1 LSNNNNLISKIF
13 SSVTINALTSII
25 SYVSFLLLARA
36 GSEEDFGY
44 YLYLLAISGIILSVV
59 TFSSEKIFSKVASL
73 NSNSY
78 ALSITMSVK
87 IFLFILFTCL
97 FALGNLVNL
106 NFDPLI
112 YVFLINIFFIQG
124 LFEAKLK
131 IIVLSVILL
140 LERITFLFL
149 IILLLNFYDFNLTVY
164 ISYAI
169 SVTFSLLLQYIF
181 NNTEIQK
188 IKIFTFKKIW
198 LHMISYTPVV
208 LLMLSQLSY
217 GYFSRI
223 ILEYKFTIQL
233 FASISIAFQ
242 IINLIG
248 IFQNQI
254 DKIFRPLIV
263 NSANSF
269 ELLSIA
275 KKYFIFTTLPVI
287 LISYILYLFSEPL
300 IYFLFDG
307 KYNQSAIFLSVLAP
321 IGLTIN
327 LLRFQDIIF
336 LNINKNNIN
345 LAINVIFSVLML
357 TALMLPFGYLSVSDY
372 LLIIVLSQYLQ
383 VLTSS
388 LVIIYLFQDA
398 NLNK

>member
-1 LSNNNNLISKIF
+1 MSNNNNLISKIF

-140 LERITFLFL
+140 LERI
-149 IILLLNFYDFNLTVY
+149 
-164 ISYAI
+164 
-169 SVTFSLLLQYIF
+169 
-181 NNTEIQK
+181 
-188 IKIFTFKKIW
+188 
-198 LHMISYTPVV
+198 
-208 LLMLSQLSY
+208 
-217 GYFSRI
+217 
-223 ILEYKFTIQL
+223 
-233 FASISIAFQ
+233 
-242 IINLIG
+242 
-248 IFQNQI
+248 
-254 DKIFRPLIV
+254 
-263 NSANSF
+263 
-269 ELLSIA
+269 
-275 KKYFIFTTLPVI
+275 
-287 LISYILYLFSEPL
+287 
-300 IYFLFDG
+300 
-307 KYNQSAIFLSVLAP
+307 
-321 IGLTIN
+321 
-327 LLRFQDIIF
+327 
-336 LNINKNNIN
+336 
-345 LAINVIFSVLML
+345 
-357 TALMLPFGYLSVSDY
+357 
-372 LLIIVLSQYLQ
+372 
-383 VLTSS
+383 
-388 LVIIYLFQDA
+388 
-398 NLNK
+398 